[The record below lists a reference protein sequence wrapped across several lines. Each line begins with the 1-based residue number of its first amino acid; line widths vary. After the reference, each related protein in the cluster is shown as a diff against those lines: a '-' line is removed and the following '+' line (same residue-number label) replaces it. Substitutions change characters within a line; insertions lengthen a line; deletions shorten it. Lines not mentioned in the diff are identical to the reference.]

1 MAATSLFLVREALH
15 DLYGAALANVGVEL
29 LPAVPTEAEDV
40 SERVLAWW
48 SNEVDVTA
56 QPYTMPNGL
65 VENYQQ
71 LLVIKVLPAD
81 SDVTATDAQAEAT
94 QLLDLVYDTAR
105 ANRRPLTAQD
115 WDAVVEWGRLQ
126 MPELGVRVGMGGTA
140 AAVAV
145 VELVLLAA
153 EVVMAVQGL

>member
-81 SDVTATDAQAEAT
+81 GDVTATDAQAEAT

-105 ANRRPLTAQD
+105 ANRRPLSNQD
-115 WDAVVEWGRLQ
+115 WDAVVEWG
-126 MPELGVRVGMGGTA
+126 GFVH
-140 AAVAV
+140 
-145 VELVLLAA
+145 LAA
-153 EVVMAVQGL
+153 RLEQPAGFAAGFEVRLNVEATRCS

>member
-81 SDVTATDAQAEAT
+81 SDVTARPT
-94 QLLDLVYDTAR
+94 L
-105 ANRRPLTAQD
+105 RRRRRSCWTWCTTRP
-115 WDAVVEWGRLQ
+115 GRT
-126 MPELGVRVGMGGTA
+126 VGR
-140 AAVAV
+140 
-145 VELVLLAA
+145 
-153 EVVMAVQGL
+153 